1 MDIRALTNVAQLSPG
16 ATEKAPH
23 IVETLPHAPVA
34 AIASVPL
41 PSLDQVKR
49 AVQDINKA
57 LQALSQSV
65 EFSVDEESAHTI
77 VRVVDQNTKEI
88 IRQMPSQETLEI
100 ARALDKV
107 QGLLIRQKA

>member
-1 MDIRALTNVAQLSPG
+1 MDIRAVTSVAHVSPST
-16 ATEKAPH
+16 TEKSPPA
-23 IVETLPHAPVA
+23 VETSTHVPVVIA
-34 AIASVPL
+34 AAPL
-41 PSLDQVKR
+41 PSVEQVKR
-49 AVQDINKA
+49 AVQEINKA
-57 LQALSQSV
+57 LQASSQSV

-88 IRQMPSQETLEI
+88 IRQMPSQEALDI